1 MFAKHKYLPWI
12 LTLLLVTTAASFAGG
27 WEQVTKLPTLRV
39 AKASAAVGDKIY
51 LIGGINKD
59 ENLGGSAP
67 ALSRV
72 DVYDALTNT
81 WRTAADM
88 LTPRIAPKTAV
99 FSSDIYVFGGYIRM
113 ALRNELR
120 KKIAY
125 KKTVEVYDTRTDTWV
140 KKRDMPTLR
149 RSFGT
154 AVVDGKI
161 YIIGGSVHNKQLGK
175 QVSTG
180 LVEVYD
186 PLTGRWEPRADM
198 PTARGYIQPVVVDG
212 KIYVIGGYILLEQ
225 GLGLAVDRFS
235 RRIEEYNPK
244 TNSWRRLPDI
254 PIFKYDF
261 STVVVDDEIY
271 TIGGYDMDNHHAYL
285 DLVEVYNPIV
295 NRWRTSL
302 PMLTPK
308 MTVAVVANGTI
319 YLLGGSGDGP
329 KGRNEFSPV
338 VEALDT
344 GFRAVDAHGKHSTR
358 WGEIKKP
365 YKYPH

>member
-1 MFAKHKYLPWI
+1 MLAKYRYLQSV
-12 LTLLLVTTAASFAGG
+12 LALLFVATSVNLAEG
-27 WEQVTKLPTLRV
+27 WEEVTKLPTLRV
-39 AKASAAVGDKIY
+39 AMASAAVGDHIY
-51 LIGGINKD
+51 LIGGFNKD

-67 ALSRV
+67 PLSRV
-72 DVYDALTNT
+72 DVYDTQTNT
-81 WRTAADM
+81 WHQAAGM
-88 LTPRIAPKTAV
+88 LTPRIGARAAV

-120 KKIAY
+120 KKTVY
-125 KKTVEVYDTRTDTWV
+125 TKTIEVYDTRTDTWI

-161 YIIGGSVHNKQLGK
+161 YIIGGNVHNKQLGK

-186 PLTGRWEPRADM
+186 PLTERWEPRADM
-198 PTARGYIQPVVVDG
+198 PTKRGWINVAVVDG

-225 GLGLAVDRFS
+225 GLGLDVDRFS

-244 TNSWRRLPDI
+244 TNSWRRLPDM
-254 PIFKYDF
+254 PTFKYAF
-261 STVVVDDEIY
+261 SSVVVDNEIY
-271 TIGGYDMDNHHAYL
+271 TIGGYDLDNRDAYL
-285 DLVEVYNPIV
+285 DLVEVYNPIF
-295 NRWRTSL
+295 NRWRPSV

-308 MTVAVVANGTI
+308 MTVAAVANGTI

-338 VEALDT
+338 VEAFDT
-344 GFRAVDAHGKHSTR
+344 GFRAVDAKGKRATR

-365 YKYPH
+365 NE

>member
-1 MFAKHKYLPWI
+1 MFGKYRYLP
-12 LTLLLVTTAASFAGG
+12 LVLVLLFVATFANVAEG
-27 WEQVTKLPTLRV
+27 WQKVSKLPTLRV
-39 AKASAAVGDKIY
+39 AKATAVVDDQIY
-51 LIGGINKD
+51 LIGGFNLD

-81 WRTAADM
+81 WHTAAGM
-88 LTPRIAPKTAV
+88 LTPRIGARAAV
-99 FSSDIYVFGGYIRM
+99 FSTDIYVFGGYIRM

-120 KKIAY
+120 KKTVY
-125 KKTVEVYDTRTDTWV
+125 TKTVEVYDTRTDTWI

-161 YIIGGSVHNKQLGK
+161 YIIGGSVHNKELGK

-186 PLTGRWEPRADM
+186 PLTDRWEQRADM
-198 PTARGYIQPVVVDG
+198 PTKRGYIDVAVVDD
-212 KIYVIGGYILLEQ
+212 KIYVIGGFILLEQ
-225 GLGLAVDRFS
+225 GLGLDVDRFS

-244 TNSWRRLPDI
+244 TNSWRRLPDL
-254 PIFKYDF
+254 PTFKYAF
-261 STVVVDDEIY
+261 STVVVDREIY
-271 TIGGYDMDNHHAYL
+271 TIGGYDLDNHDAYL
-285 DLVEVYNPIV
+285 DLVEVYHPAA
-295 NRWRTSL
+295 NRWRLSP

-308 MTVAVVANGTI
+308 MTVAAVADGTI

-338 VEALDT
+338 VEAYDT
-344 GFRAVDAHGKHSTR
+344 GFRAVDASGKLSTR
-358 WGEIKKP
+358 WGTLKRSNE
-365 YKYPH
+365 

>member
-1 MFAKHKYLPWI
+1 MFAKYKYLQSV
-12 LTLLLVTTAASFAGG
+12 LVLLFIATFANLAEG
-27 WEQVTKLPTLRV
+27 WQEVSKLPTLRV
-39 AKASAAVGDKIY
+39 AKATAVVDDQIY
-51 LIGGINKD
+51 LIGGINVD

-67 ALSRV
+67 PLSRV
-72 DVYDALTNT
+72 DVYNPLTNT
-81 WRTAADM
+81 WHRVADM
-88 LTPRIAPKTAV
+88 LTPRIGPKAAV
-99 FSSDIYVFGGYIRM
+99 FSTDIYVFGGYTRM

-120 KKIAY
+120 KKIVY
-125 KKTVEVYDTRTDTWV
+125 KKTVEVYDTRTDTWI

-149 RSFGT
+149 RNFGA

-186 PLTGRWEPRADM
+186 PLTNRWEQRADM
-198 PTARGYIQPVVVDG
+198 PTKRGYINVAVVDD

-254 PIFKYDF
+254 PMFKYAF
-261 STVVVDDEIY
+261 STVVVDREIY
-271 TIGGYDMDNHHAYL
+271 TIGGYDLDNHDEYL
-285 DLVEVYNPIV
+285 DLVEVYNPIA
-295 NRWRTSL
+295 NRWRRSL

-308 MTVAVVANGTI
+308 MTVAAVANGTI
-319 YLLGGSGDGP
+319 YVLGGSGNGP

-338 VEALDT
+338 VEAYDT
-344 GFRAVDAHGKHSTR
+344 GFRAVDAKGKYSTR
-358 WGEIKKP
+358 WGSLKKLNE
-365 YKYPH
+365 

>member
-1 MFAKHKYLPWI
+1 MFAKYKYLQSV
-12 LTLLLVTTAASFAGG
+12 LVLLFVGISANLAVG

-39 AKASAAVGDKIY
+39 AMASAAVGDHIY
-51 LIGGINKD
+51 LIGGFNKD

-72 DVYDALTNT
+72 DVYDTQTNT
-81 WRTAADM
+81 WHQAAGM
-88 LTPRIAPKTAV
+88 LTPRIGSRAAV

-120 KKIAY
+120 KKTVY
-125 KKTVEVYDTRTDTWV
+125 TKTIEVYDTRTDTWI

-161 YIIGGSVHNKQLGK
+161 YIIGGNVHNKQLGK

-186 PLTGRWEPRADM
+186 PLTERWERGADM
-198 PTARGYIQPVVVDG
+198 PTKRGWLNVAVVDG
-212 KIYVIGGYILLEQ
+212 KIYVLGGYILLEH
-225 GLGLAVDRFS
+225 GLGLDVDRFS

-244 TNSWRRLPDI
+244 TNSWRRLPDL
-254 PIFKYDF
+254 PMFKYAF
-261 STVVVDDEIY
+261 SSVVVDDEIY
-271 TIGGYDMDNHHAYL
+271 TIGGYDLDNRDAYL
-285 DLVEVYNPIV
+285 DLVEVYHPRA
-295 NRWRTSL
+295 NRWRPSL

-308 MTVAVVANGTI
+308 MTVAAVANGTI

-329 KGRNEFSPV
+329 KGRNHFSPV
-338 VEALDT
+338 VEAYDT
-344 GFRAVDAHGKHSTR
+344 GFRAVDAKGKRATR
-358 WGEIKKP
+358 WGEIKKLNE
-365 YKYPH
+365 

>member
-1 MFAKHKYLPWI
+1 MLAKYRYLQYV
-12 LTLLLVTTAASFAGG
+12 LVLLFVVTSANLADG
-27 WEQVTKLPTLRV
+27 WEQVTKLPTLRT
-39 AKASAAVGDKIY
+39 AKATAVVGDKIY
-51 LIGGINKD
+51 LIGGINLD

-67 ALSRV
+67 PLSRV
-72 DVYDALTNT
+72 DVYDTQTNT
-81 WRTAADM
+81 WHQAAGM
-88 LTPRIAPKTAV
+88 LTPRIGPRAAA

-113 ALRNELR
+113 ALPNELR
-120 KKIAY
+120 KKTVY
-125 KKTVEVYDTRTDTWV
+125 TKTVEAYDTRTNTWV

-161 YIIGGSVHNKQLGK
+161 YIIGGNVHNKQLGK

-186 PLTGRWEPRADM
+186 PLTERWEPRADM
-198 PTARGYIQPVVVDG
+198 PTKRGWINVAVVDG

-244 TNSWRRLPDI
+244 TNSWRRLPDL
-254 PIFKYDF
+254 PTFKYAF
-261 STVVVDDEIY
+261 TTVVVNDEIY
-271 TIGGYDMDNHHAYL
+271 TIGGYDLDNRDAYL
-285 DLVEVYNPIV
+285 DLVEVYNPRA
-295 NRWRTSL
+295 NRWRPSL

-308 MTVAVVANGTI
+308 MTVAAVANGTI

-338 VEALDT
+338 VEAFDT
-344 GFRAVDAHGKHSTR
+344 GFRAVDAKGKFSTR
-358 WGEIKKP
+358 WGALKKSN
-365 YKYPH
+365 K